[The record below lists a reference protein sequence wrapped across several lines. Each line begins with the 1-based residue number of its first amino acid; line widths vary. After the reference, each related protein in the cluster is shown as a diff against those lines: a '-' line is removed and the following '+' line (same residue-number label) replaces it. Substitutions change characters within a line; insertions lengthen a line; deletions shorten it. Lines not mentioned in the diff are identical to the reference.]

1 MSRVGRHPVRR
12 GAAAALCV
20 LVAVAGLAAAEAGG
34 PDVAAAAAK
43 FRQPTCAKE
52 KAKVRKTTGQKRRA
66 ATAKHKQCMAN
77 LAVYQEVADSHL
89 VGSRTD
95 GVTIDTIYCA
105 NGKWQDDVGR
115 GGAVGTQGWRVVDAR
130 MARDGRGFTAT
141 VEAKIPGGRH
151 VQAVVK
157 DGDRWQVGYEWNGE
171 AHNAG
176 DVERSDASS
185 ACATL

>member
-1 MSRVGRHPVRR
+1 MDMEHHRMRR
-12 GAAAALCV
+12 AGVTALCA
-20 LVAVAGLAAAEAGG
+20 LVAVASFGAGAA
-34 PDVAAAAAK
+34 DAAAAK
-43 FRQPTCAKE
+43 FRQSTCAKQ
-52 KAKVRKTTGQKRRA
+52 KAKIRKASGKRKRVA
-66 ATAKHKQCMAN
+66 LARYEQCRAN
-77 LAVYQEVADSHL
+77 LAVYRQVADSHL
-89 VGSRTD
+89 AGTRTD
-95 GVTIDTIYCA
+95 GVEIDTIYCA
-105 NGKWQDDVGR
+105 NGQWQDDVGR

-171 AHNAG
+171 ARNAG